1 MKGQSNLAKR
11 RRGMKIIDKV
21 LFIFMISR
29 LLLGSGFVPNVAV
42 TSGGGI
48 QQMPD
53 LAVGE
58 DGSIYVVWLDATVSE
73 GKIYFSKSTDH
84 GVSFEHRVQVSGRE
98 ANSVSILSGGP
109 RIAEHDGVL
118 YIVWSDQRMGY
129 SYTNIRFTKSEDG
142 GATWSSSSEVG
153 TAGRFN
159 LYADLTV
166 ADDGTLHLWYYQYSS
181 LSLDFESVKYRQS
194 TDGGATFTSPKKL
207 NNYSGSVPCECC
219 PADLVILSGGK
230 KLTAFRDNDD
240 NIRDIYGVFS
250 EQGSTSWGDLFRIS
264 FQDFFIDYCPSSGP
278 SIGIHEN
285 IVAVGYMVGVESVPR
300 VFLKYSTDNAV
311 TFGDSIAVDG
321 EVGIDVIQDYPTTAM
336 TSDGVIHI
344 AWQDSR
350 GRSDIYYGNMTT
362 LDSELKNIEILNDD
376 GADKQQREPKIAAG
390 KDGYVY
396 AVWTDRRSGTEIYFT
411 TNNPASLA
419 TDPEASLP
427 VQFRLHQNTPNPFN
441 PATTIRYDL
450 PQDGYVNLAIYDIL
464 GKKVRTLVSQ
474 KVPTGFH
481 QVEWDGSDD
490 LGSKVSAGVYLYHLD
505 VAPEGSE
512 HYGKTE
518 KMLLLK

>member
-1 MKGQSNLAKR
+1 MR
-11 RRGMKIIDKV
+11 RIDKV
-21 LFIFMISR
+21 LFIIIFSG
-29 LLLGSGFVPNVAV
+29 LLRGSGFVPNVAV

-53 LAVGE
+53 MVVGK
-58 DGSIYVVWLDATVSE
+58 DGSIYVVWLDASVAE

-84 GVSFEHRVQVSGRE
+84 GASFEYPVQVSGRE

-109 RIAEHDGVL
+109 RIAEYDGTL
-118 YIVWSDQRMGY
+118 YIAWSDQRMGY

-159 LYADLTV
+159 LYADLIV
-166 ADDGTLHLWYYQYSS
+166 AEDGTLHFWYYQYSS
-181 LSLDFESVKYRQS
+181 LSLDFESVMYRQS
-194 TDGGATFTSPKKL
+194 TNGGDSFSSPKKL
-207 NNYSGSVPCECC
+207 SNYRGSVPWDCC
-219 PADLVILSGGK
+219 PADLVILSSGR
-230 KLTAFRDNDD
+230 KLTAFRDNND
-240 NIRDIYGVFS
+240 NIRDIFGVFS
-250 EQGSTSWGDLFRIS
+250 EQGSTSWGDLLRIS
-264 FQDFFIDYCPSSGP
+264 YQDFFIDYCPSSGP
-278 SIGIHEN
+278 SIGILEN
-285 IVAVGYMVGVESVPR
+285 IVAIGYMVGVESVPR
-300 VFLKYSTDNAV
+300 VFLKFSTDNAV
-311 TFGDSIAVDG
+311 TFSDSFAVDAD
-321 EVGIDVIQDYPTTAM
+321 VSIDVIQDYPTTAM

-376 GADKQQREPKIAAG
+376 DADKQQREPKIQAG

-427 VQFRLHQNTPNPFN
+427 AQFRLHQNYPNPFN

-450 PQDGYVNLAIYDIL
+450 PQEGYVDLVIYDLL
-464 GKKVRTLVSQ
+464 GRKVRTLVSDR
-474 KVPTGFH
+474 VATGFH
-481 QVEWDGSDD
+481 QAMWDGSND
-490 LGSKVSAGVYLYHLD
+490 LGNQVSAGVYLYRLD
-505 VAPEGSE
+505 VVSEGSFGPDGPDGSE
-512 HYGKTE
+512 RYGKTG
-518 KMLLLK
+518 KTLLLK